1 MGSKQI
7 YVYLKFILTNVLT
20 REDKWL
26 PIAGD
31 AIIGIFYKQ
40 ALKFA
45 ILLCSW
51 LNFGWLLPGGYV
63 YDHLFL

>member
-1 MGSKQI
+1 M
-7 YVYLKFILTNVLT
+7 FILSLFSLT
-20 REDKWL
+20 FSQERINGL

-63 YDHLFL
+63 YVHLFL